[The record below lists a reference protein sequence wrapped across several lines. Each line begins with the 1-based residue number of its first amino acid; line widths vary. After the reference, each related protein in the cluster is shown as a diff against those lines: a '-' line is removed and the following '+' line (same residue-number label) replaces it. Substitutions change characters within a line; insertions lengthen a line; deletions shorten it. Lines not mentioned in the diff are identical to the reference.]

1 MNVIES
7 NDCTVVLL
15 TCYSL
20 EWEWAQTCLH
30 VVDLTKE
37 RGWSGLFAGRNAPRS
52 LVLASAVALHGFFM
66 FITATVLPSI
76 VGEIGGITFYAWVT
90 TVFGIGS
97 IAGAMLTP
105 AILAALP
112 ARRAFE
118 AALAIFLL
126 GSTLCALAS
135 NIAEIILGR
144 AAQGLAGGVVT
155 AVATSM
161 IPVLFT
167 EQLRARAVALVSSM
181 WGPIAL
187 IGPFIGGTIAQLAS
201 WRMAFWLAVPLVL
214 TMALLAD
221 RVLPADRPQR
231 ARGHPIFS
239 AAQALRLGMFVG
251 AVVFLAVASVPG
263 DTFAAVAGFVGAVL
277 CLGAAIRLDSRAERR
292 ILLDGA
298 FTLTSPVGAASTSMI
313 MLVLGVGAGA
323 FIPYVLTMAHGAPPI
338 LAGYVAALSS
348 LAWSIAALASAGAP
362 IALNRSL
369 LAIAPLTVFIAML
382 GVAWALAT
390 GSVVGTAA
398 FWALFGTSVGMAW
411 PHLAS
416 RLIAYTP
423 AAERSFAG
431 GFVTTSQILAGTF
444 GSALAGMAANLAGI
458 AKSATPAAAAQGGM
472 MLFVSFALPALVALL
487 SCWRL
492 LQLTAR
498 ERRLDLLP

>member
-1 MNVIES
+1 M
-7 NDCTVVLL
+7 
-15 TCYSL
+15 
-20 EWEWAQTCLH
+20 
-30 VVDLTKE
+30 KE

-76 VGEIGGITFYAWVT
+76 VGEIGGVTYYAWVT
-90 TVFGIGS
+90 TIFGIGS

-105 AILAALP
+105 AILRALP
-112 ARRAFE
+112 ARRTFE
-118 AALAIFLL
+118 AALAAFLL
-126 GSTLCALAS
+126 GSLLCALAT
-135 NIAEIILGR
+135 NIAEVILGR
-144 AAQGLAGGVVT
+144 AAQGFAGGVLT

-161 IPVLFT
+161 IPVLFA

-214 TMALLAD
+214 LTALLAD
-221 RVLPADRPQR
+221 RVLPAEKPQR
-231 ARGHPIFS
+231 LRGDSIFS
-239 AAQALRLGMFVG
+239 VAQALRLGLFVG
-251 AVVFLAVASVPG
+251 AVVILAVASVPG
-263 DTFAAVAGFVGAVL
+263 DASEAIAGFVGAAL
-277 CLGAAIRLDSRAERR
+277 CLGAAIRLDSRAGRR

-298 FTLTSPVGAASTSMI
+298 FTLTSPVGASSTSMI

-362 IALNRSL
+362 VALNRIM
-369 LAIAPLTVFIAML
+369 LAIAPVMVLVAML

-390 GSVVGTAA
+390 GSIVGTAA
-398 FWALFGTSVGMAW
+398 SWTLFGVSVGMAW

-416 RLIAYTP
+416 RLIAYAP

-458 AKSATPAAAAQGGM
+458 AKSSTPGEMTYGGAAHGGM
-472 MLFVSFALPALVALL
+472 MLFVSFALPALVAMV

-492 LQLTAR
+492 LRLTAR
-498 ERRLDLLP
+498 ERALTPPQ